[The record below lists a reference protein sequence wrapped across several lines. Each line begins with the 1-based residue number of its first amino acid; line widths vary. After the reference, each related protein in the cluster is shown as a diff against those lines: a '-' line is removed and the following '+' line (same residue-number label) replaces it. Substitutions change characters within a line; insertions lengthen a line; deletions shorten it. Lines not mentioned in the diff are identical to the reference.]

1 MKAFPPTKLAWW
13 LGNFS
18 RCHAGP
24 IRQVREKI
32 SSRVGVDTLKSYLMG
47 MRMVQPSIK
56 HQSSLLHF
64 DWVVFRESSVLT
76 LDRVVFCESL
86 KHLQA
91 VQSLS
96 LLQSIS
102 MKTILAICLAIIGL
116 TKAMPITDSQ
126 ERNHLSEFQLKNLIW
141 SLEAISLIG
150 QSYMKALDTPDT
162 PISNPLMMN
171 KIPRINLPQPSIL
184 FYPYEI
190 RNDMKEL
197 KQEWNNFEYYKGFGP
212 VTPRPWTYLL

>member
-1 MKAFPPTKLAWW
+1 
-13 LGNFS
+13 
-18 RCHAGP
+18 
-24 IRQVREKI
+24 
-32 SSRVGVDTLKSYLMG
+32 
-47 MRMVQPSIK
+47 MVQPSIK

-102 MKTILAICLAIIGL
+102 MKTFLAICLAIIGL
-116 TKAMPITDSQ
+116 SKAMPITDSQ

-162 PISNPLMMN
+162 PKSNPLMMN
-171 KIPRINLPQPSIL
+171 KIPRINLPRPSIL

-197 KQEWNNFEYYKGFGP
+197 KQEWNNFEHYKGFGP
-212 VTPRPWTYLL
+212 VTPRPWTYLDLRIIGWRETLCLSIEFIDVHCKSMYPINSKTTRTRI